1 MCNDK
6 TGAPRLH
13 YVDAHHVQGAGACL
27 DRVDVRGETGQQIGT
42 LDGVIVD
49 VEAVRV
55 LYFVVHS
62 GNGRVPRWKV
72 LPFVS
77 ARLDR
82 SHRALSVE
90 CDRALAVPF
99 SKLDRDAFPN
109 FADDKHKSTL
119 F

>member
-1 MCNDK
+1 
-6 TGAPRLH
+6 
-13 YVDAHHVQGAGACL
+13 
-27 DRVDVRGETGQQIGT
+27 
-42 LDGVIVD
+42 
-49 VEAVRV
+49 
-55 LYFVVHS
+55 
-62 GNGRVPRWKV
+62 

-109 FADDKHKSTL
+109 FADDEHKSTL

>member
-1 MCNDK
+1 MWEEM
-6 TGAPRLH
+6 TGASRLH
-13 YVDAHHVQGAGACL
+13 YVDAHHVQGDGACL

-49 VEAVRV
+49 VEAGRVR
-55 LYFVVHS
+55 YFVVHS
-62 GNGRVPRWKV
+62 GNGRVPRWEI

-82 SHRALSVE
+82 SRRALRVE
-90 CDRALAVPF
+90 CDRALATPF
-99 SKLDRDAFPN
+99 SKLDRDAFPK
-109 FADDKHKSTL
+109 FADDDRKSTL